1 MAVGGENTVG
11 YGALNSS
18 DENGIQRREHA
29 GAIINWPA
37 RRLMCHSQPANADV
51 MST

>member
-18 DENGIQRREHA
+18 DENGIQRRENA
-29 GAIINWPA
+29 GAIISWAA
-37 RRLMCHSQPANADV
+37 RRLMLSSPERRANCAC
-51 MST
+51 